1 MVKEKLS
8 TRQLK
13 RQVLDLL
20 RHPDYAICIK
30 QICRLP
36 YKQVVNPLFSFL
48 YSLEEQV
55 KWRAV
60 SGMGAVVCRLAEM
73 QMEPARI
80 IMRRFMWNLN
90 DESGGIGWG
99 SPEAMGEIM
108 ALNPKLADEYARI
121 LVSYIRPDGN
131 FLEHADLQRGV
142 IWGVGRLAHARPQMV
157 ADSASFL
164 SPYINTADPVLRGY
178 ALWAAGALPIE
189 ATRKAI
195 EELRGDDTKIILYL
209 NGRFLEC
216 KIKSL
221 VEKALTAKLQ

>member
-55 KWRAV
+55 RWRAV

-108 ALNPKLADEYARI
+108 ALNPKLADEYAHI
-121 LVSYIRPDGN
+121 LISYIRPDGN
-131 FLEHADLQRGV
+131 FLEHAGLQRGV
-142 IWGVGRLAHARPQMV
+142 IWGVGRLAHARPQLV

-164 SPYINTADPVLRGY
+164 SPYIDTADPVLRGY
-178 ALWAAGALPIE
+178 SLWAAGALPIE

-195 EELRGDDTKIILYL
+195 EKLRGDDTKIILYL
-209 NGRFLEC
+209 NGRFLKT

-221 VEKALTAKLQ
+221 VEKALTAKRQ

>member
-1 MVKEKLS
+1 VKEKLS

-13 RQVLDLL
+13 NQVLVLL

-30 QICRLP
+30 KICRFP

-48 YSLEEQV
+48 YSLDEQV
-55 KWRAV
+55 RWRAV
-60 SGMGAVVCRLAEM
+60 SAVGAVVSRLAESE
-73 QMEPARI
+73 MEPARI

-108 ALNPKLADEYARI
+108 ALNPKLADEYAHI
-121 LVSYIRPDGN
+121 LISYIRPDGN
-131 FLEHADLQRGV
+131 FLEHAGLQRGV

-157 ADSASFL
+157 ANSASYL
-164 SPYINTADPVLRGY
+164 IPYMNSTDPLLRGY

-189 ATRKAI
+189 ATREAI
-195 EELRGDDTKIILYL
+195 EEFRGDDSKIILYL

-221 VEKALTAKLQ
+221 VEKALTAKRQ

>member
-1 MVKEKLS
+1 MVKEKLP

-13 RQVLDLL
+13 RQVLELL

-48 YSLEEQV
+48 YSLDDQV
-55 KWRAV
+55 RWRAV
-60 SGMGAVVCRLAEM
+60 SAMGAVVSRLAESE
-73 QMEPARI
+73 MERARI

-108 ALNPKLADEYARI
+108 ALNPKLANEYARI

-131 FLEHADLQRGV
+131 FLEHAGLQRGV
-142 IWGVGRLAHARPQMV
+142 IWGIGRLAHARPQMA

-164 SPYINTADPVLRGY
+164 SPYITSADPVLRGN
-178 ALWAAGALPIE
+178 ALWAAGALPVA
-189 ATRKAI
+189 ATRKVI

-209 NGRFLEC
+209 KGRFLEWS
-216 KIKSL
+216 IHSL
-221 VEKALTAKLQ
+221 AEKALTAKR

>member
-55 KWRAV
+55 RWRAV

>member
-1 MVKEKLS
+1 MVKDKIS

-20 RHPDYAICIK
+20 RQPDYGFCIK
-30 QICRLP
+30 QICCLP
-36 YKQVVNPLFSFL
+36 YRQVVNPLFSFL
-48 YSLEEQV
+48 YSLDEQV

-60 SGMGAVVCRLAEM
+60 SAMGAVVSRLAESE
-73 QMEPARI
+73 MEPARI

-99 SPEAMGEIM
+99 SPEAIGEIM

-121 LVSYIRPDGN
+121 LVSYIKPDGN
-131 FLEHADLQRGV
+131 FLEHAGLQRGV
-142 IWGVGRLAHARPQMV
+142 IWGVGRLAHARPQLV

-164 SPYINTADPVLRGY
+164 SPYIKTADSVLRGY
-178 ALWAAGALPIE
+178 ALWAASALPIE
-189 ATRKAI
+189 GTRKAI

-209 NGRFLEC
+209 NGRFLEY

-221 VEKALTAKLQ
+221 VEKTLTAKRQ